1 MKHLVEPFSPDAF
14 RISCFPGRVVALRCP
29 RRLAFDARRLLV
41 VFLFSMCCLGHVDAQ
56 VWTDAEELNLY
67 GKATQ
72 ETATRY
78 ARLPASFSEVSRA
91 PLWNLGQNSTG
102 LYVRFRTSSPT
113 LWVRWKSAASFVMNH
128 MTATGSRGV
137 DLYVLDDGE
146 WRFIAAGRPDTKAAV
161 TERKIMSNMTTQMR
175 EYMLYLSLYDGV
187 SELQIG
193 SEEGCPVM
201 KEEVSSPRTERPV
214 VMYGTSITQ
223 GGCVS
228 RPGMLY
234 TSIMSRALDME
245 FINLGFS
252 GNAFFDLEIARLMA
266 SVENP
271 AAYVIA
277 ATENASVQQFE
288 ERGEAFFR
296 IIRDAHPEV
305 PVIFVQAVRYS
316 YDILNQEDARIMEAK
331 MEACKK
337 LYDSLKKAGEKRIYF
352 TDPAA
357 TKPFADAESSVD
369 GCHLTDL
376 GAMRFAEVFLPVLK
390 KALRKSEN

>member
-1 MKHLVEPFSPDAF
+1 MKNFSYFCGMKPLF
-14 RISCFPGRVVALRCP
+14 ILLSFLCFCG
-29 RRLAFDARRLLV
+29 
-41 VFLFSMCCLGHVDAQ
+41 FLPANAQ
-56 VWTDAEELNLY
+56 VWTDAEVLNLY

-78 ARLPASFSEVSRA
+78 ARLPAAFEGVSRT

-102 LYVRFRTSSPT
+102 LYVRFRTDSPN

-128 MTATGSRGV
+128 MTATGSRGL
-137 DLYVLDDGE
+137 DLYVLVDGK

-161 TERKIMSNMTTQMR
+161 TERKIMSDMKAEMR

-187 SELQIG
+187 TELQIG
-193 SEEGCPVM
+193 SEEGYPVL
-201 KEEVSSPRTERPV
+201 KEAVPSPRTDRPI

-234 TSIMSRALDME
+234 TSIMSRELDME

-252 GNAFFDLEIARLMA
+252 GNAFLDLEIARLMA

-277 ATENASVQQFE
+277 CTENSSVQQFE

-296 IIRDAHPEV
+296 ILRDAHPKV
-305 PVIFVQAVRYS
+305 PVIFVQSVRYS
-316 YDILNQEDARIMEAK
+316 YDILNQEDAAIMEAK
-331 MEACKK
+331 MEACRK
-337 LYDSLKKAGEKRIYF
+337 LYDSLRKAGEKNIYF

-357 TKPFADAESSVD
+357 TKLFADAESSVD

-390 KALRKSEN
+390 KALR

>member
-1 MKHLVEPFSPDAF
+1 MKHYVLLLIMLQAASFS
-14 RISCFPGRVVALRCP
+14 AL
-29 RRLAFDARRLLV
+29 
-41 VFLFSMCCLGHVDAQ
+41 AQ
-56 VWTDAEELNLY
+56 VWTDADVLNLY
-67 GKATQ
+67 GKAAQ
-72 ETATRY
+72 ETASRY
-78 ARLPASFSEVSRA
+78 ARLPASLSGVCRT
-91 PLWNLGQNSTG
+91 PLWDLGQNSTG
-102 LYVRFRTSSPT
+102 LYVRFRTDSPT
-113 LWVRWKSAASFVMNH
+113 LWVRWKSENSFVMNH

-137 DLYVLDDGE
+137 DLYFLCDGK
-146 WRFIAAGRPDTKAAV
+146 WRFIAAGRPNTKAAV
-161 TERKIMSNMTTQMR
+161 TEREIMSDMPVQMR

-187 SELQIG
+187 SQLQIG
-193 SEEGCPVM
+193 TEEGHPVM
-201 KEEVSSPRTERPV
+201 REEVPSPRSERPV

-234 TSIMSRALDME
+234 TSIMSRALDRE

-266 SVENP
+266 SVEHP

-288 ERGEAFFR
+288 ERGESFFR
-296 IIRDAHPEV
+296 ILRDAHPDV

-316 YDILNQEDARIMEAK
+316 YLILNQKDAATMEAK
-331 MEACKK
+331 MAACRR
-337 LYDSLKKAGEKRIYF
+337 LYDSLKRGGEKNIYF

-357 TKPFADAESSVD
+357 TAPFADAESSVD

-376 GAMRFAEVFLPVLK
+376 GAMRFADVFLPVLK
-390 KALRKSEN
+390 KVLRKIEDR

>member
-1 MKHLVEPFSPDAF
+1 MYIVNPIIVHFVVSLQMKQLTCKQIMMK
-14 RISCFPGRVVALRCP
+14 RT
-29 RRLAFDARRLLV
+29 
-41 VFLFSMCCLGHVDAQ
+41 FLFSIFLISAFSLMAQ
-56 VWTDAEELNLY
+56 VWTDAEVLNLY
-67 GKATQ
+67 GKATT

-78 ARLPASFSEVSRA
+78 ARLPAAYSDVSRP
-91 PLWNLGQNSTG
+91 PLWSLGQNSTG
-102 LYVRFRTSSPT
+102 LYVRFRTDSPT
-113 LWVRWKSAASFVMNH
+113 LWLKWKSANSFVMNH
-128 MTATGSRGV
+128 MTATGSRGL
-137 DLYVLDDGE
+137 DLYVLNEGK
-146 WRFIAAGRPDTKAAV
+146 WRFVAAGRPDTKAAT
-161 TERKIMSNMTTQMR
+161 TERKVLSNMTTEMR
-175 EYMLYLSLYDGV
+175 EYMVYLSLYDGV
-187 SELQIG
+187 AELQIG
-193 SEEGCPVM
+193 TEEGHPVM
-201 KEEVSSPRTERPV
+201 KESVPSPRSERPV

-234 TSIMSRALDME
+234 TSIMSRELDME

-266 SVENP
+266 GVEHP

-296 IIRDAHPEV
+296 ILRDAHPDV
-305 PVIFVQAVRYS
+305 PVIYVQAVRYA
-316 YDILNQEDARIMEAK
+316 YDILNQEDADIMEAK
-331 MEACKK
+331 MEACRK
-337 LYDSLKKAGEKRIYF
+337 LYDSLKKAGEKNIYF

-390 KALRKSEN
+390 KALRKSK